1 MSTTKP
7 IRPIQ
12 PLEGVLV
19 ANAGRARLFERDP
32 ENKAMRELASFVH
45 PQARLKG
52 AALGRDRPGQAFKGE
67 ARTAYEPHTDLH
79 QKEHTEFARELAQR
93 LEEEAIERR
102 YPRVAIFASSPFLGE
117 LKAHL
122 GVATQRM
129 LQAAVALDLT
139 AFDDSELEHRVAQ
152 ALEAADASTPLAAR

>member
-1 MSTTKP
+1 MTTTKQ
-7 IRPIQ
+7 IRRIE

-19 ANAGRARLFERDP
+19 ANAARARLFERDP

-45 PQARLKG
+45 PRARLKG

-79 QKEHTEFARELAQR
+79 QKEHAEFARELAQR
-93 LEEEAIERR
+93 LEEEVTKRR
-102 YPRVAIFASSPFLGE
+102 FPRVAVFASNPFLGE
-117 LKAHL
+117 LGAHL
-122 GVATQRM
+122 GGATQR
-129 LQAAVALDLT
+129 LLRAAVALDLT

-152 ALEAADASTPLAAR
+152 ALTASSAPLAAD

>member
-1 MSTTKP
+1 MTTTTR
-7 IRPIQ
+7 IRPIR

-45 PQARLKG
+45 PRTRLKG
-52 AALGRDRPGQAFKGE
+52 AALGHDRPGQAFKGE
-67 ARTAYEPHTDLH
+67 ARTSYEPHTDLH
-79 QKEHTEFARELAQR
+79 QKEHAEFARELAQR
-93 LEEEAIERR
+93 LGEEAIDRR
-102 YPRVAIFASSPFLGE
+102 YPHVAIFASSPFLGE

-122 GVATQRM
+122 GAGTQR
-129 LQAAVALDLT
+129 LLTAAVPLDLT

-152 ALEAADASTPLAAR
+152 ALETAAASTPLAAG

>member
-1 MSTTKP
+1 MTTTTQS
-7 IRPIQ
+7 IRRLA
-12 PLEGVLV
+12 PLEAVLV
-19 ANAGRARLFERDP
+19 ANAARARLFERDP
-32 ENKAMRELASFVH
+32 ENGALREIASFVH

-79 QKEHTEFARELAQR
+79 QKEQALFARELAQR
-93 LEEEAIERR
+93 LETEAVERR
-102 YPRVAIFASSPFLGE
+102 FPRVAVFASNPFLGE

-122 GVATQRM
+122 GGTTQHV

-139 AFDDSELEHRVAQ
+139 SFDGGELEHRVTE
-152 ALEAADASTPLAAR
+152 ALSTSAPRAED

>member
-1 MSTTKP
+1 MMTTRAIK
-7 IRPIQ
+7 PIQ
-12 PLEGVLV
+12 PFEGVLV
-19 ANAGRARLFERDP
+19 ANAGRARLFEPDP

-79 QKEHTEFARELAQR
+79 QKEHAEFARELAKR

-102 YPRVAIFASSPFLGE
+102 YPRVAIFASDPFLGE

-122 GVATQRM
+122 GAPTQRL

-139 AFDDSELEHRVAQ
+139 AYDDSELEHRVAD
-152 ALEAADASTPLAAR
+152 ALAVTSAPLAPD

>member
-1 MSTTKP
+1 MTTTR

-32 ENKAMRELASFVH
+32 ENKAMHELASFVH
-45 PQARLKG
+45 PRTRLKG
-52 AALGRDRPGQAFKGE
+52 AALAHDRPGQAFKGE
-67 ARTAYEPHTDLH
+67 ARTAYEPHTDPH

-102 YPRVAIFASSPFLGE
+102 YPRVAVFASSPFLGE
-117 LKAHL
+117 IKAHL
-122 GVATQRM
+122 GATTRRV

-139 AFDDSELEHRVAQ
+139 AFDYGELEHRVAD
-152 ALEAADASTPLAAR
+152 ALDAARASTPLAAD